1 MPAFNTWLLIIL
13 LMASLIFLGISVFLS
28 LIDKYIQALFSFIA
42 GLILL
47 SSFLALVREFKLRR

>member
-47 SSFLALVREFKLRR
+47 SSFLALVREFKLRQ